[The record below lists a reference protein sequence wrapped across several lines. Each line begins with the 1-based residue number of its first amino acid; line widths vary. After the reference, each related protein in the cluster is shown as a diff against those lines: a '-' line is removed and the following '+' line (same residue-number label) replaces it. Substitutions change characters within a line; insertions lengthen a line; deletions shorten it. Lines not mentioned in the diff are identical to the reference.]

1 MSSLFVLAMLSLMT
15 TVVLGGFREDEP
27 NLVMSPKHLRGS
39 NSGSSRL
46 LDVTQDDGEYF
57 LFLCFSTLF

>member
-1 MSSLFVLAMLSLMT
+1 MT